1 MYGHCTIR
9 FLSRTVLLLGLFI
22 GSGLARA
29 EDSVSFDVQP
39 RALNVGETTTCR
51 ITIRGERQAPAPNL
65 PPIKGFELVGT
76 SSEQSF
82 SMGPEG
88 AQSSVSYLYQL
99 VAMEP
104 GSFQI
109 GPFGYR
115 WNNQTYPLGPI
126 DVSVVAGG
134 ASAGSASTRQ
144 EDFLFATLTASRAE
158 AYVQQPLDL
167 ELALYWRDVNIDREV
182 SLTGFDTTGLRLGAW
197 QELPVT
203 REVVREQVFEVRRFR
218 CQAIPLTAGSFTL
231 APQLRVQI
239 LIRQARGRGDS
250 FFGNSAFDDMLFG
263 RFRTEPKD
271 VAVPP
276 LSLTIR
282 DLPTDNR
289 PAEFTGTV
297 GQFRMEVQAQPLQIN
312 VGEPVTLTF
321 RITGQGNLD
330 TVNAPALAP
339 GDDFRR
345 YEAKLTGQDAQAGMK
360 QFEMVVIPKH
370 AGATN
375 IPAITFAYFDPLAG
389 RFERIVQDPIAL
401 KVNGLAA
408 SPRIIQTAENG
419 SATVV
424 QPTSG
429 IDITHL
435 KTKTPRWTEPA
446 LAGHAPQA
454 VLYSVHSLPLLAFI
468 AGWWI
473 RHRRNILEAD
483 RSQARRKKAPRS
495 ARKALGAAVAH
506 LNQPPA
512 HQFYESVWQVLVVYF
527 GNRFN
532 LAPGQV
538 SAEEVSRHLVAA
550 GWSMDRV
557 DEVTQL
563 FDLCEGR
570 RFGSGPEG
578 VGALSDADQQA
589 WRKRLDRLLEIM
601 RECERLP

>member
-1 MYGHCTIR
+1 MAL
-9 FLSRTVLLLGLFI
+9 FVLLG
-22 GSGLARA
+22 GTCPARA

-82 SMGPEG
+82 SMGPDG

-104 GSFQI
+104 GTFQI

-126 DVSVVAGG
+126 DISVVAGG
-134 ASAGSASTRQ
+134 ANAGSASTRQ

-218 CQAIPLTAGSFTL
+218 CQAIPLTAGTFTL
-231 APQLRVQI
+231 APHLRVQI
-239 LIRQARGRGDS
+239 LIRQARGRGDP

-271 VAVPP
+271 VTVPP
-276 LSLTIR
+276 INLTIR
-282 DLPTDNR
+282 DLPSDGR
-289 PAEFTGTV
+289 PAEFAGAV
-297 GQFRMEVQAQPLQIN
+297 GQYRMEVQAQPLQVA
-312 VGEPVTLTF
+312 VGEPVTLSF
-321 RITGQGNLD
+321 RISGQGNLD
-330 TVNAPALAP
+330 TVTAPVLAP
-339 GDDFRR
+339 SDDFRR
-345 YEAKLTGQDAQAGMK
+345 YEAKLTSQDAQSGQK
-360 QFEMVVIPKH
+360 LFEMVVIPKH

-375 IPAITFAYFDPLAG
+375 LPVLVFAYFDPVAG
-389 RFERIVQDPIAL
+389 GYERIAYGPIPL
-401 KVNGLAA
+401 KVDGQ
-408 SPRIIQTAENG
+408 STSTRIIRTAEAGAIN
-419 SATVV
+419 TV
-424 QPTSG
+424 QPTTG
-429 IDITHL
+429 VDITHL
-435 KTKTPRWTEPA
+435 KTKPPRWSAIATTSHTPA
-446 LAGHAPQA
+446 ALRFSVQA
-454 VLYSVHSLPLLAFI
+454 MPWLAFLG
-468 AGWWI
+468 GWWI
-473 RHRRNILEAD
+473 SYRRRVLEQD
-483 RSQARRKKAPRS
+483 RGHARRKQAPRS

-506 LNQPPA
+506 LSRPPA
-512 HQFYESVWQVLVVYF
+512 HQFYEAVWHVLVVYF
-527 GNRFN
+527 GNRFD

-538 SAEEVSRHLVAA
+538 SAEEVSRRLLAA
-550 GWSMDRV
+550 GWSLDRTG
-557 DEVTQL
+557 EVTQL
-563 FDLCEGR
+563 FEQCEGR
-570 RFGSGPEG
+570 RFGSGPDSG
-578 VGALSDADQQA
+578 RALSDSEQQA
-589 WRKRLDRLLEIM
+589 WRTRLDRLVEIM
-601 RECERLP
+601 RDCERLP